1 MKILAPV
8 FILLTLLSACIVQ
21 PQPTPAMGYPM
32 GMEMNEGGERGERGE
47 AGERH

>member
-8 FILLTLLSACIVQ
+8 FILLTLLAACEQ
-21 PQPTPAMGYPM
+21 NTNRMGYPM
-32 GMEMNEGGERGERGE
+32 GMEMNEGNERGE